1 MATTTTKSET
11 LPIRSETDIV
21 QVRQVVRTWCAGLG
35 FSLVEQTKMVTAA
48 SELARNTYGH
58 GGGGDVRLE
67 SLADGSRKGLRL
79 TFQDRGR
86 GIPDITLAMRDGYT
100 TGGGLGMGLPGA
112 KRLVTEFDIASKVGE
127 GTRVTIA
134 RWK

>member
-1 MATTTTKSET
+1 MAITTTKSET

-21 QVRQVVRTWCAGLG
+21 QVRQVVRTWCANLG

-58 GGGGDVRLE
+58 GGGGEVKLE
-67 SLADGSRKGLRL
+67 SLLDGARKGLRL
-79 TFQDRGR
+79 TFEDKGK

-112 KRLVTEFDIASKVGE
+112 KRLVTEFDIASKAGE